1 MGDQAVWVIVPLVV
15 KGLAKLVEVGV
26 ARAAHKVVVA
36 FPFAV
41 QKAAHFRRLLQKNDT
56 LNDKLDLVYIIRTK
70 L

>member
-1 MGDQAVWVIVPLVV
+1 
-15 KGLAKLVEVGV
+15 
-26 ARAAHKVVVA
+26 VVA
-36 FPFAV
+36 LPFAV